1 MWRRQQFLALIATLV
16 LAAAPQDATAQ
27 EQIKIGFLPGV
38 VDPFYQVMQ
47 LGVEAAAEDLGIE
60 VVTQIPPTWGV
71 EVQTPILDAL
81 IARGDLDYLIT
92 APTDKDQM
100 IGPLQAAQDAG
111 IKVITVDTFLGDGD
125 YINGPV
131 TFPLSYIGSD
141 NVEGGRIS
149 ARGLA
154 EAIGGQGKVYIN
166 STNPNVSSV
175 EGRAVGFQE
184 VMENEYPDIEVV
196 GLDFN
201 LDDPNTAA
209 QQTAAV
215 LEREPELAGVFGT
228 NVFSA
233 QGAGTAVVNAGL
245 GGQVQVVAYDATQFA
260 IELLNKGDVTMVLAQ
275 KPFDMGYM
283 AVQFA
288 QADAAGV
295 TSLPRRVETGFA
307 IIRFRTRRSPSHQP
321 WGSARPHS
329 PFCDSSLLA
338 CDEEAT
344 EWLNP

>member
-1 MWRRQQFLALIATLV
+1 MRKASTMTAALLGTLLLSGASV
-16 LAAAPQDATAQ
+16 SAAD
-27 EQIKIGFLPGV
+27 IKIGFLPGV

-47 LGVEAAAEDLGIE
+47 LGVEAAAKDLGVE
-60 VVTQIPPTWGV
+60 VVTQVPPTWGV
-71 EVQTPILDAL
+71 EAQTPILDAL
-81 IARGDLDYLIT
+81 VARGDLNYIIT

-100 IGPLQAAQDAG
+100 VAPLQAALDAG

-125 YINGPV
+125 YASGPV
-131 TFPLSYIGSD
+131 TFPIAYIGSD

-154 EAIGGQGKVYIN
+154 KAIGGKGTVYIN

-175 EGRAVGFQE
+175 EGREQGFAE
-184 VMENEYPDIEVV
+184 VMKNEFPDIKVL
-196 GLDFN
+196 GPDYN
-201 LDDPNTAA
+201 LDDQNKAA

-215 LEREPELAGVFGT
+215 LEQNPDLAGVFGT

-233 QGAGTAVVNAGL
+233 GGAGNAVVNAGL
-245 GGQVQVVAYDATQFA
+245 GGHVQVVAYDATAEA
-260 IELLNKGDVTMVLAQ
+260 IELMGKGVVSLVLAQ

-288 QADAAGV
+288 VADAAGV

-307 IIRFRTRRSPSHQP
+307 ILDKDNVTDPNFARFIYKT
-321 WGSARPHS
+321 G
-329 PFCDSSLLA
+329 
-338 CDEEAT
+338 
-344 EWLNP
+344 N

>member
-1 MWRRQQFLALIATLV
+1 MSKRQLLFALIAALV
-16 LAAAPQDATAQ
+16 LSLGPSAAVAKV
-27 EQIKIGFLPGV
+27 KIGFLPGV
-38 VDPFYQVMQ
+38 VDPFYQMMQ
-47 LGVEAAAEDLGIE
+47 LGVETAAKDLGVE
-60 VVTQIPPTWGV
+60 VVTQIPATWGV

-81 IARGDLDYLIT
+81 VARGDLNYIVT

-100 IGPLQAAQDAG
+100 IGPLKAAANAG

-125 YINGPV
+125 YKNGPV
-131 TFPLSYIGSD
+131 TFPISYIGSD

-149 ARGLA
+149 GRGLA
-154 EAIGGQGKVYIN
+154 KAIGGKGKVYIN

-175 EGRAVGFQE
+175 EGRAIGFKD
-184 VMENEYPDIEVV
+184 VMEKEFPDVKVV

-201 LDDPNTAA
+201 LDDMNTAV

-215 LEREPELAGVFGT
+215 LQRTPDLAGVFGT

-233 QGAGTAVVNAGL
+233 QGAGTAVINAGL
-245 GGQVQVVAYDATQFA
+245 GGHVQVVAYDATQFA
-260 IELLNKGDVTMVLAQ
+260 IEQLRAGVITLVLAQ

-288 QADAAGV
+288 AADAAGV

-307 IIRFRTRRSPSHQP
+307 IISKDNVDDPAVARFIYKVPSK
-321 WGSARPHS
+321 
-329 PFCDSSLLA
+329 
-338 CDEEAT
+338 
-344 EWLNP
+344 

>member
-1 MWRRQQFLALIATLV
+1 MRKASTMTAALLGTLLLSSASV
-16 LAAAPQDATAQ
+16 SAAG
-27 EQIKIGFLPGV
+27 IKIGFLPGV

-47 LGVEAAAEDLGIE
+47 LGVEAAAKDLGVE
-60 VVTQIPPTWGV
+60 VVTQVPPTWGV
-71 EVQTPILDAL
+71 EAQTPILDAL
-81 IARGDLDYLIT
+81 VARGDLNYIIT

-100 IGPLQAAQDAG
+100 VAPLQAALDAG

-125 YINGPV
+125 YVSGPV
-131 TFPLSYIGSD
+131 TFPIAYIGSD

-154 EAIGGQGKVYIN
+154 KAIGGKGTVYIN

-175 EGRAVGFQE
+175 EGREQGFAE
-184 VMENEYPDIEVV
+184 VMKNEFPDIKVL
-196 GLDFN
+196 GPDYN
-201 LDDPNTAA
+201 LDDQNKAA

-215 LEREPELAGVFGT
+215 IEQNPDLAGVFGT

-233 QGAGTAVVNAGL
+233 GGAGNAVVNAGL
-245 GGQVQVVAYDATQFA
+245 GDAVKVVAYDATAEA
-260 IELLNKGDVTMVLAQ
+260 IELMGKGVVSLVLAQ

-288 QADAAGV
+288 VADAAGV

-307 IIRFRTRRSPSHQP
+307 IIDKDNVDDPEYSRFIYKV
-321 WGSARPHS
+321 
-329 PFCDSSLLA
+329 
-338 CDEEAT
+338 
-344 EWLNP
+344 N

>member
-1 MWRRQQFLALIATLV
+1 MSKRQLLFALIAALV
-16 LAAAPQDATAQ
+16 LSLGPRAAAAKP
-27 EQIKIGFLPGV
+27 KIGFLPGV

-47 LGVEAAAEDLGIE
+47 LGVEAAAKDLGVE
-60 VVTQIPPTWGV
+60 VVTQIPAIWGV

-81 IARGDLDYLIT
+81 VARGDLDYIVT

-100 IGPLQAAQDAG
+100 IGPLKAAADAG
-111 IKVITVDTFLGDGD
+111 IKIITVDTFLGDGD
-125 YINGPV
+125 YTNGPV
-131 TFPLSYIGSD
+131 TFPISYIGSD

-154 EAIGGQGKVYIN
+154 KAIGGKGKVYIN

-175 EGRAVGFQE
+175 EGRAVGFKE
-184 VMENEYPDIEVV
+184 VMEKEFPDIKIV

-201 LDDPNTAA
+201 LDDMNTAV

-215 LEREPELAGVFGT
+215 LQRTPDLAGVFGT

-233 QGAGTAVVNAGL
+233 HGAGTAVINAGL
-245 GGQVQVVAYDATQFA
+245 GGHVQVVAYDATQFA
-260 IELLNKGDVTMVLAQ
+260 IEQLRAGVVSLVLAQ

-288 QADAAGV
+288 AADAAGV

-307 IIRFRTRRSPSHQP
+307 IIDKDNVDDPAVARFIYKVP
-321 WGSARPHS
+321 GK
-329 PFCDSSLLA
+329 
-338 CDEEAT
+338 
-344 EWLNP
+344 

>member
-1 MWRRQQFLALIATLV
+1 MARRQLFFALTAALALAV
-16 LAAAPQDATAQ
+16 SARASPAQDN
-27 EQIKIGFLPGV
+27 IKIGFLPGV

-47 LGVEAAAEDLGIE
+47 LGVEAAAGDLGIE
-60 VVTQIPPTWGV
+60 VVTQIPATWGV
-71 EVQTPILDAL
+71 EVQTPILDAMV
-81 IARGDLDYLIT
+81 ARGDLDYIVT
-92 APTDKDQM
+92 APTDQDQM
-100 IGPLQAAQDAG
+100 IGPLQAAVDAG

-125 YINGPV
+125 YANGPV
-131 TFPLSYIGSD
+131 TFPISYIGSD

-154 EAIGGQGKVYIN
+154 KAIGGKGNVYIN

-175 EGRAVGFQE
+175 EGRAAGFKE
-184 VMENEYPDIEVV
+184 VMEKEFPDIKIV

-201 LDDPNTAA
+201 LDDMNTAV

-215 LEREPELAGVFGT
+215 LQRIPDLAGVFGT

-233 QGAGTAVVNAGL
+233 QGAGTAVINAGL
-245 GGQVQVVAYDATQFA
+245 GGHVQVVAYDATQFA
-260 IELLNKGDVTMVLAQ
+260 IEQLREGVVSLVLAQ

-288 QADAAGV
+288 AADAAGV

-307 IIRFRTRRSPSHQP
+307 IIDKDNVDDPEVARFIYQVP
-321 WGSARPHS
+321 GK
-329 PFCDSSLLA
+329 
-338 CDEEAT
+338 
-344 EWLNP
+344 

>member
-1 MWRRQQFLALIATLV
+1 MSRRQLFLALIAALV
-16 LAAAPQDATAQ
+16 FAAGSPAASAQDK
-27 EQIKIGFLPGV
+27 IKIGFLPGV

-47 LGVEAAAEDLGIE
+47 LGVEAAAKDLGIE
-60 VVTQIPPTWGV
+60 VVTQIPATWGV

-81 IARGDLDYLIT
+81 VARGDLDYIVT

-100 IGPLQAAQDAG
+100 IGPLKAAADAG

-125 YINGPV
+125 YVNGPV
-131 TFPLSYIGSD
+131 TFPISYIGSD

-154 EAIGGQGKVYIN
+154 KAIGGKGNVYIN

-175 EGRAVGFQE
+175 EGRAIGFKE
-184 VMENEYPDIEVV
+184 VMEKEFPDIKVV

-201 LDDPNTAA
+201 LDDMNTAV

-215 LEREPELAGVFGT
+215 LQRTPDLAGVFGT

-233 QGAGTAVVNAGL
+233 QGAGTAVINAGL
-245 GGQVQVVAYDATQFA
+245 GGHVQVVAYDATQFA
-260 IELLNKGDVTMVLAQ
+260 IEQLRAGVVSLVLAQ

-288 QADAAGV
+288 AADAAGV

-307 IIRFRTRRSPSHQP
+307 IIDKNNVDDPAVARFIYQVP
-321 WGSARPHS
+321 GK
-329 PFCDSSLLA
+329 
-338 CDEEAT
+338 
-344 EWLNP
+344 